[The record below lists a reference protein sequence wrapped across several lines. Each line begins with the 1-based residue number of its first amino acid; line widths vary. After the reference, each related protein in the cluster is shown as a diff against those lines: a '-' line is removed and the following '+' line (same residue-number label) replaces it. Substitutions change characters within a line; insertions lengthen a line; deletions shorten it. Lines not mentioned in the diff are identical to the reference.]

1 MSAIHL
7 GTVTRVD
14 GTRLYVKVPS
24 LGGDRQ
30 FGPLSS
36 VILRYGENAPVLGD
50 SPYTYYQKGDRVVVG
65 QVGNVKENLVV
76 LGRIG

>member
-14 GTRLYVKVPS
+14 GSRLYVKVPA

-36 VILRYGENAPVLGD
+36 VVLRYGEGAPILGD
-50 SPYTYYQKGDRVVVG
+50 SEYTYYKKGDRVVVG
-65 QVGNVKENLVV
+65 QVGRIKEELVV